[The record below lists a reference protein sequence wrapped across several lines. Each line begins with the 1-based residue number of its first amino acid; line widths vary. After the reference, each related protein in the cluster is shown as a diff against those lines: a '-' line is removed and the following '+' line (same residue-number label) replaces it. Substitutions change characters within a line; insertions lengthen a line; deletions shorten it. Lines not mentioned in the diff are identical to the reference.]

1 MTYNRSAVVDYAKR
15 HWNRPCDDGKIET
28 RGAPLIVS
36 EISPG
41 PDWEAWFADDGH
53 DTLVF
58 RKAGESDQPTGFNI
72 DHFEDCTHYLNRCL
86 IQGGVGVPVT
96 AWAPTMAGH
105 LISRSDTKV
114 LGLNIP
120 VDRARRV
127 IDTGMVKEGDV
138 IVYWKG
144 GMYQHMAVR
153 VEADGISCH
162 TFSRYN
168 GAPFRDTW
176 ELAHEH
182 YLYTFIHFAADDSA
196 PSGNMI
202 VANGWWVASAYDGDY
217 FYYLLTDGHIRW
229 TDNKPVTLNPPPLD
243 LNRAGYWFD
252 IGGKLLIIWRATG
265 SVEKYDFPFVASSYS
280 GVWYYGATE
289 TPISIDRLV

>member
-1 MTYNRSAVVDYAKR
+1 
-15 HWNRPCDDGKIET
+15 
-28 RGAPLIVS
+28 
-36 EISPG
+36 
-41 PDWEAWFADDGH
+41 
-53 DTLVF
+53 
-58 RKAGESDQPTGFNI
+58 
-72 DHFEDCTHYLNRCL
+72 
-86 IQGGVGVPVT
+86 
-96 AWAPTMAGH
+96 
-105 LISRSDTKV
+105 
-114 LGLNIP
+114 
-120 VDRARRV
+120 
-127 IDTGMVKEGDV
+127 
-138 IVYWKG
+138 
-144 GMYQHMAVR
+144 MYQHMAVR

-168 GAPFRDTW
+168 VAPFRDTW

-182 YLYTFIHFAADDSA
+182 YLYTFIHFPADDPA

-217 FYYLLTDGHIRW
+217 FYYLLADDHIRW

-252 IGGKLLIIWRATG
+252 IGGKLLIIWRTTG